1 MICSIFNLK
10 NMKRFTILFQATT
23 FGPDGWGNSGSMLIK
38 TRLFLCAHF
47 LFLKV
52 KSITQILQAP
62 WFVKNRLLQRQ
73 THRKLKSIIFIEAI
87 EIYWHP
93 TRDLQ
98 TFLFVRG

>member
-1 MICSIFNLK
+1 
-10 NMKRFTILFQATT
+10 MKRFTILFQATT

-52 KSITQILQAP
+52 KGITQILQAP